1 MLQRLFLIVLSLC
14 LALPALAMPLGHGAP
29 PAQQEMA
36 AGAAHDCHKPART
49 DGSKGDHSQKHECIG
64 CIARY
69 DGLADTVPAVLA
81 TQPLPVSRLAVQ
93 DPQTRA
99 GPDTPPPR
107 C

>member
-29 PAQQEMA
+29 ASSHDTA
-36 AGAAHDCHKPART
+36 ASAAHDCHKPAKA
-49 DGSKGDHSQKHECIG
+49 DVPMSDHSQKHECIG

-69 DGLADTVPAVLA
+69 DGLADAVPSVIAA
-81 TQPLPVSRLAVQ
+81 EALPVSSLAVQ
-93 DPQTRA
+93 VPQTRA